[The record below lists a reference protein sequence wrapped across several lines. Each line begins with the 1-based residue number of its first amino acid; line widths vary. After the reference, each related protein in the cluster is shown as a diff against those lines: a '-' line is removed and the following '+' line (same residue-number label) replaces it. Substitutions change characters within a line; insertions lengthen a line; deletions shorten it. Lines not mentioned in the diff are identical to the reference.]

1 MGQKRKIVNVCGGYE
16 KVKMLG
22 KGVYGTV
29 LEVRKPD
36 STTRLAAKITKPE
49 EKKGLQFIDSSDF
62 KEIDFLSRLNHPNV
76 MHSAS
81 PSYISRTQICF
92 FMPLM
97 PRNLS
102 ALFSP
107 KIPKSKK
114 LVVQLWLGLEYLHAN
129 FVVHCDIKPENILVD
144 SMGQP
149 KITDFGLSVVLPPS
163 GKVKRSAVVVSSW
176 YRPPEL
182 WLAERWYA
190 PQLYFGREIDVYS
203 MSWVTIEYLSG
214 LGPPPLSE
222 KILGKKINS
231 VDVLAAMG
239 VGLGPF
245 KTSNELYEPKK
256 VVDLDVFG
264 VLVSSEKP
272 GEYFGEVRKRTL
284 GEFQEVLP
292 SLLAGIISLPAERPR
307 ASEILMVLD
316 VPTSSK
322 ITFNPEINIIYSKVY
337 SKECRK
343 YCIELLE
350 ERLEKQQLD
359 HRFDG
364 RDELLLQAIDLM
376 DRTFSVTPTTE
387 DQVLPT
393 IACILCLAINSFTW
407 FIEPSFDLFLDI
419 LDSKWSIEDQQLGYI
434 SRYSDI
440 IAALKGMIFRPTLD
454 YYGGVSTEKALE
466 MAKKELVPNF
476 Y

>member
-1 MGQKRKIVNVCGGYE
+1 
-16 KVKMLG
+16 MLG

-29 LEVRKPD
+29 LEVRKPG
-36 STTRLAAKITKPE
+36 SSIKLAAKITKPE
-49 EKKGLQFIDSSDF
+49 EKKGLQFVDSSDF
-62 KEIDFLSRLNHPNV
+62 KEIDLLSRLNHPNV

-129 FVVHCDIKPENILVD
+129 FIVHCDIKPENILVD

-149 KITDFGLSVVLPPS
+149 KITDFGLSVVLPSS

-182 WLAERWYA
+182 WLAELWYA
-190 PQLYFGREIDVYS
+190 PQHYFGREIDVYS
-203 MSWVTIEYLSG
+203 MAWVTIEYLSG
-214 LGPPPLSE
+214 LGPPPLNE
-222 KILGKKINS
+222 KIFGKKINN

-239 VGLGPF
+239 VGLGG
-245 KTSNELYEPKK
+245 SEVAYEPKK
-256 VVDLDVFG
+256 IVDMDIFG
-264 VLVSSEKP
+264 VKISSDRP
-272 GEYFGEVRKRTL
+272 SEYFEEIRKRTL

-292 SLLAGIISLPAERPR
+292 SLLAGVISPPNERPT
-307 ASEILMVLD
+307 ASEILTVLD
-316 VPTSSK
+316 IPISSK
-322 ITFNPEINIIYSKVY
+322 ITSNPEINITYSKVY

-343 YCIELLE
+343 YCIGLLE
-350 ERLEKQQLD
+350 ERLARPQLD
-359 HRFDG
+359 SNFDD

-376 DRTFSVTPTTE
+376 DRTFSMTPTTE

-393 IACILCLAINSFTW
+393 IACVLCLTINCFTW

-419 LDSKWSIEDQQLGYI
+419 LDSKWNIEDKQEKYI

-440 IAALKGMIFRPTLD
+440 ISALKGRIFRPTLD
-454 YYGGVSTEKALE
+454 YYGDVSTEKALE
-466 MAKKELVPNF
+466 LARKELVPSF